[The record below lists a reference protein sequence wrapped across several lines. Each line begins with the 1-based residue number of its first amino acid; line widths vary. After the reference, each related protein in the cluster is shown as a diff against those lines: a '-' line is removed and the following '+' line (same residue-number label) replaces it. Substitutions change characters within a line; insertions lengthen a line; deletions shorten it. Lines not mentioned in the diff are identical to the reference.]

1 MIVNGWTQE
10 IERLKAENK
19 RLTDNRREKVMDILF
34 MFVGVP
40 AYAVSLWI
48 ILEYFNR

>member
-10 IERLKAENK
+10 IDRLKAENK
-19 RLTDNRREKVMDILF
+19 RLGDNRREKIMGILF
-34 MFVGVP
+34 VFVGVP
-40 AYAVSLWI
+40 VYAISLWV